1 MLTRDAQSYL
11 EVSLV
16 NSGERPSHNQGTT
29 LRIRVSGV
37 FNGDD
42 QETHRKIAAVKQRVL
57 EHYPPRSF
65 RPQPRPK
72 VACGLGTSSRRSE

>member
-1 MLTRDAQSYL
+1 MLTHDAQSYL

-16 NSGERPSHNQGTT
+16 DSSERASHNQGTT
-29 LRIRVSGV
+29 LRIRFSGGSK
-37 FNGDD
+37 GDD
-42 QETHRKIAAVKQRVL
+42 QETHHRIAAVKQRVL